1 VRVCKAWYALA
12 CPFLYEYIVLGRNR
26 VLAPLCDALSRA
38 ALENRQVGWWT
49 ERLDVQMRDATET
62 PDTVF
67 ATLADILTYLPN
79 LCILT
84 FSITGH
90 GFASSLPNIVLNS
103 VPSSGS
109 LKCVHWYN
117 CISMPLAPH
126 WTAFLQRHPE
136 IESLDGKVAT
146 TPNAH
151 IKLDAVKIVHGY
163 PIRTR
168 RWKAVW
174 STVDLP
180 AVRSMFYDLTYGIET
195 DDAVTFSRLGQNLT
209 DIQLGFFEYDHMEL
223 GVPRFRIALDRI
235 CAECARL
242 TRVVFA
248 VHSWCMLGLY
258 TTLPSTVHTLGI
270 RVMNG
275 QISEA
280 NIKKLFN
287 DFLSFFI
294 ACNPAI
300 KTIKFMEARNS
311 RALRSH
317 PVLLWHGLRDMEKLG
332 VAIKDLDDRLI
343 LPPSCPSVV
352 HLQQQ
357 FDDKLLPTSTLE
369 ALTPTS

>member
-1 VRVCKAWYALA
+1 MVDGAPRCADAGRDGNPRYRLRNTCRHPYVPAEPLHPDFFNHRAWFRFITAKHR
-12 CPFLYEYIVLGRNR
+12 PKIR
-26 VLAPLCDALSRA
+26 
-38 ALENRQVGWWT
+38 
-49 ERLDVQMRDATET
+49 RL
-62 PDTVF
+62 
-67 ATLADILTYLPN
+67 L
-79 LCILT
+79 
-84 FSITGH
+84 
-90 GFASSLPNIVLNS
+90 
-103 VPSSGS
+103 GS

-117 CISMPLAPH
+117 CITMPSAPH

-151 IKLDAVKIVHGY
+151 IKLDAVKILHGY

-174 STVDLP
+174 SMVDLP

-235 CAECARL
+235 RAECARL

-270 RVMNG
+270 RVMSG

-280 NIKKLFN
+280 NIKKLF
-287 DFLSFFI
+287 
-294 ACNPAI
+294 
-300 KTIKFMEARNS
+300 
-311 RALRSH
+311 
-317 PVLLWHGLRDMEKLG
+317 
-332 VAIKDLDDRLI
+332 
-343 LPPSCPSVV
+343 
-352 HLQQQ
+352 
-357 FDDKLLPTSTLE
+357 
-369 ALTPTS
+369 

>member
-1 VRVCKAWYALA
+1 MRVCKAWYALA
-12 CPFLYEYIVLGRNR
+12 CPFLYEYIFLGRNR

-38 ALENRQVGWWT
+38 ALEDRQVGWWT

-62 PDTVF
+62 PDIVF
-67 ATLADILTYLPN
+67 TTLADILTYLPN

-103 VPSSGS
+103 VTSSGS

-117 CISMPLAPH
+117 CITTPLAPH
-126 WTAFLQRHPE
+126 RTAFLQRHSE
-136 IESLDGKVAT
+136 IESLDGNVAT

-163 PIRTR
+163 SIRTSS
-168 RWKAVW
+168 WAVW

-195 DDAVTFSRLGQNLT
+195 DDAITFSRLGQNLT
-209 DIQLGFFEYDHMEL
+209 DIQLGFFEYDHLEL
-223 GVPRFRIALDRI
+223 RIPCFKFALNRI
-235 CAECARL
+235 HAECARL

-248 VHSWCMLGLY
+248 VHSWCMLGPY
-258 TTLPSTVHTLGI
+258 TATLPPTVHTLGI
-270 RVMNG
+270 RVMRG

-280 NIKKLFN
+280 NIKKLFSG
-287 DFLSFFI
+287 FLPSFI
-294 ACNPAI
+294 VCNPAI
-300 KTIKFMEARNS
+300 KTIQFMEARNS

-317 PVLLWHGLRDMEKLG
+317 AVLLWYGLRDMEKFG

-343 LPPSCPSVV
+343 VPPSCPGVV

-357 FDDKLLPTSTLE
+357 FDKLSPTSTLD
-369 ALTPTS
+369 ALAPAS

>member
-12 CPFLYEYIVLGRNR
+12 CPFLYEYIILGRNR

-62 PDTVF
+62 PHTVF

-90 GFASSLPNIVLNS
+90 GFASSMPNIILNS
-103 VPSSGS
+103 VTSSGS

-117 CISMPLAPH
+117 RITTPLALH
-126 WTAFLQRHPE
+126 WTTFLQRHSE

-163 PIRTR
+163 PIGTR
-168 RWKAVW
+168 RRAVW
-174 STVDLP
+174 STIDLP
-180 AVRSMFYDLTYGIET
+180 AVRSMFYDLTCGIET

-209 DIQLGFFEYDHMEL
+209 DIQLGFFEYDHLEL
-223 GVPRFRIALDRI
+223 RVPRFRFALDRI
-235 CAECARL
+235 RAECARL
-242 TRVVFA
+242 TRVVLA
-248 VHSWCMLGLY
+248 VHSWSMLGPY
-258 TTLPSTVHTLGI
+258 TTTLPPTVHTLGI
-270 RVMNG
+270 RVVCG

-280 NIKKLFN
+280 SIKKLFN
-287 DFLSFFI
+287 GFLPSFI
-294 ACNPAI
+294 VCNPAI

-357 FDDKLLPTSTLE
+357 FDKLSPTSTLE